1 MLSKKDSFRDFFR
14 GAQKARKMGET
25 SFRST
30 ARSLLFIGN
39 NGNVVKFIQ
48 FPRPF
53 FRGKLSACGKIKYIN

>member
-14 GAQKARKMGET
+14 GAQKTRKTGET
-25 SFRST
+25 SSCAT

-39 NGNVVKFIQ
+39 NGNVVKISH

-53 FRGKLSACGKIKYIN
+53 FRGKLSPRGKVKYIN